1 MQIRQTDEKV
11 RYRRDRARE
20 AVSLASQGRW
30 EEAVDVNNDVLRAF
44 PSDTDALNRLGK
56 ALSQLGRYSEAR
68 EAFQRS
74 LDHDRANPIARKNL
88 ERLAP
93 LEDAPTPARTDGLTP
108 RLFIEES
115 GKSCVTTLWSP
126 APAAALARVAAGDAV
141 TLHLDGAAVGAT
153 TAMGAPLGRLEPR
166 LAARLARLIPA
177 GNRYAAAVASV
188 GDGEVA
194 IVLREVYRDPRVGGV
209 LSFPTRAGD
218 LGAYPPPRM
227 PDGARGRSAPTA
239 RLLGRD
245 DGQDDP
251 GDDSDDDA
259 E

>member
-68 EAFQRS
+68 GAFQRS
-74 LDHDRANPIARKNL
+74 LDHDPVNPIARKNL
-88 ERLAP
+88 HRLAH
-93 LEDAPTPARTDGLTP
+93 LEDAPVPDRADGIAP

-126 APAAALARVAAGDAV
+126 APAAVLARVAAGDAV
-141 TLHLDGAAVGAT
+141 TLNLDGAGVGAT
-153 TAMGAPLGRLEPR
+153 TAAGGAPLGRLEPR
-166 LAARLARLIPA
+166 LAARLARLMPA

-188 GDGEVA
+188 RDGQVA
-194 IVLREVYRDPRVGGV
+194 VVLREVYRDPRVGGV
-209 LSFPTRAGD
+209 LSFPTRAGELD
-218 LGAYPPPRM
+218 ANPPS
-227 PDGARGRSAPTA
+227 GTSVGTRGRAAPPT
-239 RLLGRD
+239 GHH
-245 DGQDDP
+245 DGQDD
-251 GDDSDDDA
+251 DSTDEA